1 MTFRTYWTSCCRF
14 CRWQNCDSMP
24 RASPLNAEFYT
35 EDILAILAQLSLAE
49 EFIRTILPG
58 DMDYR
63 LFKSEAD
70 QMIKIWEGFGK
81 ALKKNKP
88 IKYTPS
94 LSPEAKK
101 YLKRYS
107 KFVAL
112 NLVELRN
119 KAQTNTIVPVKTEFE
134 KIELERYKLRTEGFI
149 LNFEN
154 TEDNSTKAFIKLVK
168 DTQQLIFR

>member
-1 MTFRTYWTSCCRF
+1 M
-14 CRWQNCDSMP
+14 
-24 RASPLNAEFYT
+24 AKLE
-35 EDILAILAQLSLAE
+35 QLKLAE

-58 DMDYR
+58 DLNYK
-63 LFKSEAD
+63 LFKSEAN
-70 QMIKIWEGFGK
+70 QIIKIWEGFGK

-88 IKYTPS
+88 LKYNPS

-149 LNFEN
+149 LNFEH
-154 TEDNSTKAFIKLVK
+154 TEDKSTKAFVKLVK
-168 DTQQLIFR
+168 DTKNMILGEKENS

>member
-1 MTFRTYWTSCCRF
+1 M
-14 CRWQNCDSMP
+14 
-24 RASPLNAEFYT
+24 
-35 EDILAILAQLSLAE
+35 AILAQLSLAE

-58 DMDYR
+58 DMDYK

-70 QMIKIWEGFGK
+70 QIIKVWEGFGK

-88 IKYTPS
+88 LKYNPS

-119 KAQTNTIVPVKTEFE
+119 KAQTNTIVPVKTEYE

-149 LNFEN
+149 LNFEH
-154 TEDNSTKAFIKLVK
+154 TEDKSVKAFVKLVK

>member
-1 MTFRTYWTSCCRF
+1 M
-14 CRWQNCDSMP
+14 
-24 RASPLNAEFYT
+24 
-35 EDILAILAQLSLAE
+35 AILAQLSLAE

-63 LFKSEAD
+63 LFNSEAN
-70 QMIKIWEGFGK
+70 QMIKIWEGFRK
-81 ALKKNKP
+81 AYKKNKP
-88 IKYTPS
+88 IKYNPS

-107 KFVAL
+107 KSVAFSL
-112 NLVELRN
+112 MDLRK
-119 KAQTNTIVPVKTEFE
+119 KAQINTILPVKTEYE

-149 LNFEN
+149 LNFEH
-154 TEDNSTKAFIKLVK
+154 TEDKSVKAFVKLVK

>member
-1 MTFRTYWTSCCRF
+1 
-14 CRWQNCDSMP
+14 MP

-35 EDILAILAQLSLAE
+35 EDNLAILAQLSLAE

-63 LFKSEAD
+63 LFNSEAN
-70 QMIKIWEGFGK
+70 QMIKIWEGFRK
-81 ALKKNKP
+81 AYKKNKP
-88 IKYTPS
+88 LKYTPS
-94 LSPEAKK
+94 LSPEAKR

-107 KFVAL
+107 KSVAF

>member
-1 MTFRTYWTSCCRF
+1 
-14 CRWQNCDSMP
+14 MP

-63 LFKSEAD
+63 LFNSEAN
-70 QMIKIWEGFGK
+70 QMIKIWEVFGK

-88 IKYTPS
+88 LKYNPS

-149 LNFEN
+149 LNFEH
-154 TEDNSTKAFIKLVK
+154 TEDKSVKAFVKLVK

>member
-1 MTFRTYWTSCCRF
+1 M
-14 CRWQNCDSMP
+14 
-24 RASPLNAEFYT
+24 
-35 EDILAILAQLSLAE
+35 AILAQLSLAE

-63 LFKSEAD
+63 LFNSEAN
-70 QMIKIWEGFGK
+70 QIIKIWEGFRK
-81 ALKKNKP
+81 AYKKNKP

-94 LSPEAKK
+94 LSPEAKR

-107 KFVAL
+107 KSVAFSL
-112 NLVELRN
+112 MDLRK

-134 KIELERYKLRTEGFI
+134 KIELERYKLQTEDFI
-149 LNFEN
+149 LNFEH
-154 TEDNSTKAFIKLVK
+154 TEDKSVKAFVKLVK

>member
-24 RASPLNAEFYT
+24 RASPLNAEFYK
-35 EDILAILAQLSLAE
+35 EDNLAILAQLSLAE

-58 DMDYR
+58 DMNYK

-70 QMIKIWEGFGK
+70 QMIKIWEGFRK
-81 ALKKNKP
+81 SYKKNKP
-88 IKYTPS
+88 LKYNPS
-94 LSPEAKK
+94 LSPEAKR

-107 KFVAL
+107 KSVAFSL
-112 NLVELRN
+112 MDLRK
-119 KAQTNTIVPVKTEFE
+119 KAQIN
-134 KIELERYKLRTEGFI
+134 IELERYKLRTEGFI

-168 DTQQLIFR
+168 YTQQLIFR

>member
-1 MTFRTYWTSCCRF
+1 
-14 CRWQNCDSMP
+14 MP

-35 EDILAILAQLSLAE
+35 EDDLAILAQLSLAE

-58 DMDYR
+58 DMDYK
-63 LFKSEAD
+63 LFNSEAN
-70 QMIKIWEGFGK
+70 QIIKVWEGFRK
-81 ALKKNKP
+81 AYKKNKP

-149 LNFEN
+149 LNFEH
-154 TEDNSTKAFIKLVK
+154 TEDKSVKAFVKLVK

>member
-1 MTFRTYWTSCCRF
+1 M
-14 CRWQNCDSMP
+14 
-24 RASPLNAEFYT
+24 
-35 EDILAILAQLSLAE
+35 AILAQLSLAE
-49 EFIRTILPG
+49 EFIRTILSG

-63 LFKSEAD
+63 LFNSEAN
-70 QMIKIWEGFGK
+70 QIIKIWEGFGK

-88 IKYTPS
+88 LKYNPS

-154 TEDNSTKAFIKLVK
+154 TEDNSTKAFVKLVK

>member
-1 MTFRTYWTSCCRF
+1 M
-14 CRWQNCDSMP
+14 
-24 RASPLNAEFYT
+24 
-35 EDILAILAQLSLAE
+35 AILAQLSLAE

-63 LFKSEAD
+63 LFNSEAN
-70 QMIKIWEGFGK
+70 QIIKVWEGFRK
-81 ALKKNKP
+81 AYKKNKP

-149 LNFEN
+149 LNFEH

>member
-1 MTFRTYWTSCCRF
+1 M
-14 CRWQNCDSMP
+14 
-24 RASPLNAEFYT
+24 
-35 EDILAILAQLSLAE
+35 AILAQLSLAE

-63 LFKSEAD
+63 LFNSEAD
-70 QMIKIWEGFGK
+70 QIIKVWEGFRK
-81 ALKKNKP
+81 AYKKNKP

-94 LSPEAKK
+94 LSPEAKR

-107 KFVAL
+107 KSVAFSL
-112 NLVELRN
+112 MELRN

-149 LNFEN
+149 LNFEH
-154 TEDNSTKAFIKLVK
+154 TEDKSVKAFVKLVK

>member
-1 MTFRTYWTSCCRF
+1 M
-14 CRWQNCDSMP
+14 
-24 RASPLNAEFYT
+24 
-35 EDILAILAQLSLAE
+35 AILAQLSLAE

-63 LFKSEAD
+63 LFNSEAN
-70 QMIKIWEGFGK
+70 QIIKIWEGFGK

-88 IKYTPS
+88 LKYNPS

-119 KAQTNTIVPVKTEFE
+119 KAQTNTIVPVKTEAE

-149 LNFEN
+149 LNFEH
-154 TEDNSTKAFIKLVK
+154 TEDKSVKAFVKLVK

>member
-1 MTFRTYWTSCCRF
+1 
-14 CRWQNCDSMP
+14 MP

-35 EDILAILAQLSLAE
+35 EDDLAILAQLSLAE

-58 DMDYR
+58 DMDYK
-63 LFKSEAD
+63 LFNSEAD
-70 QMIKIWEGFGK
+70 QIIKIWEGFRK
-81 ALKKNKP
+81 AYKKNKP

-94 LSPEAKK
+94 LSPEAKR

-107 KFVAL
+107 KSVAFSL
-112 NLVELRN
+112 MDLRK
-119 KAQTNTIVPVKTEFE
+119 KAQINTILPVKTEAE

-149 LNFEN
+149 LNFEH
-154 TEDNSTKAFIKLVK
+154 TEDKSTKAFVKLVK

>member
-1 MTFRTYWTSCCRF
+1 M
-14 CRWQNCDSMP
+14 
-24 RASPLNAEFYT
+24 
-35 EDILAILAQLSLAE
+35 AILKQLSLAE

-63 LFKSEAD
+63 LFNSEAN
-70 QMIKIWEGFGK
+70 QIMKVWEGFGK

-88 IKYTPS
+88 LKYNPS

-107 KFVAL
+107 KSVAFSL
-112 NLVELRN
+112 MDLRK
-119 KAQTNTIVPVKTEFE
+119 KAQINTIIPVKTEAE

-149 LNFEN
+149 LDFEH
-154 TEDNSTKAFIKLVK
+154 TEDEQTKAFIKLVE
-168 DTQQLIFR
+168 DTKNMILGEEENS

>member
-1 MTFRTYWTSCCRF
+1 
-14 CRWQNCDSMP
+14 MP

-35 EDILAILAQLSLAE
+35 EDDLAILAQLSLAE

-63 LFKSEAD
+63 LFNSEAN

-88 IKYTPS
+88 LKYNPS

-101 YLKRYS
+101 YLK
-107 KFVAL
+107 
-112 NLVELRN
+112 
-119 KAQTNTIVPVKTEFE
+119 
-134 KIELERYKLRTEGFI
+134 
-149 LNFEN
+149 
-154 TEDNSTKAFIKLVK
+154 
-168 DTQQLIFR
+168 

>member
-1 MTFRTYWTSCCRF
+1 M
-14 CRWQNCDSMP
+14 
-24 RASPLNAEFYT
+24 
-35 EDILAILAQLSLAE
+35 AILTQLSLAE

-58 DMDYR
+58 DMDYK

-88 IKYTPS
+88 LKYNPS

-149 LNFEN
+149 LNFEH

>member
-1 MTFRTYWTSCCRF
+1 
-14 CRWQNCDSMP
+14 MP

-35 EDILAILAQLSLAE
+35 EDNLAILAQLSLAE

-63 LFKSEAD
+63 LFNSEAN
-70 QMIKIWEGFGK
+70 QIIKIWEGFGK

-88 IKYTPS
+88 LKYNPS

-134 KIELERYKLRTEGFI
+134 KIELERYKLQTEGFI